1 MFEVRENAC
10 HSWDESGMW
19 LVMMSASVFWTN
31 HNLSQDTTLSK
42 LLILVICRTLLANEL
57 SSSANLVLPKT
68 SKMAMIRLQ
77 VESSENPIFLH
88 QTPVTY
94 VSDLFFLM
102 WIFEKKNFKCT
113 LNITT
118 DPAYSTK
125 RKVKRWDKKRK
136 RKSCLTPASERIVPT
151 EGPDLDVH
159 PQLSYYHLM
168 SWDHLQF

>member
-1 MFEVRENAC
+1 MNLAC
-10 HSWDESGMW
+10 DWLWCRRQFSGPITISLKTPLFRSCWSWQYTGRF
-19 LVMMSASVFWTN
+19 L
-31 HNLSQDTTLSK
+31 Q
-42 LLILVICRTLLANEL
+42 I
-57 SSSANLVLPKT
+57 NLVQVPKT

-118 DPAYSTK
+118 DLAYSTK

-159 PQLSYYHLM
+159 PQL
-168 SWDHLQF
+168 